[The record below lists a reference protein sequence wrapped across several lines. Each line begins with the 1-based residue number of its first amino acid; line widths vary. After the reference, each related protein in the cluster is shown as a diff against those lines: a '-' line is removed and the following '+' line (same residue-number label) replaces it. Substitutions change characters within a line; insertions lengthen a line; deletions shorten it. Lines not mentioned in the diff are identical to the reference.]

1 MAAELLKALE
11 QNRID
16 KTGSGLLADLKKVMG
31 SISPPKSGNYR
42 TVPNNEF
49 YDWKDPTIALVGLR
63 SDWLFD
69 PSQLIPVDL
78 LFSDLVPYNATQKPS
93 GANFLDYV
101 VKLPLWFQSIYT
113 QFRRKLG
120 SIGQSQHTARL

>member
-1 MAAELLKALE
+1 MRKSTSTITAELLKALE

-42 TVPNNEF
+42 AVLNNEF

-69 PSQLIPVDL
+69 LSQLILVDL
-78 LFSDLVPYNATQKPS
+78 LFSDLVLYNATQNLAERTS
-93 GANFLDYV
+93 
-101 VKLPLWFQSIYT
+101 ST
-113 QFRRKLG
+113 M
-120 SIGQSQHTARL
+120 